1 MCAAWFRAGLL
12 AVDQPASV
20 YFALAFVSLP
30 SSAVLR
36 HSPAAPLACH
46 PAPGIRGSHTRS
58 RRRRRDAN
66 NEVIPRDAA
75 AVSVETPRR
84 RVLSHPAVTSRRP
97 IGPGWML
104 IEGCKRRGRA
114 RRGDE
119 SSPSRGGGRK
129 AVRSHVC
136 PSAEATFVLL
146 DVVGPVLPRW
156 HGRFFGD
163 TKTTAAADNGNE
175 RHTWTWDLFRFFP
188 ETVKSQSHEEFRAW
202 TESVRRFLRRQAR
215 CPARLSDSTNRFV
228 IAPIYQ

>member
-1 MCAAWFRAGLL
+1 MISRGTVGGRPAGERLFRARLRL
-12 AVDQPASV
+12 SSIPRSTVLHRPPAC
-20 YFALAFVSLP
+20 P
-30 SSAVLR
+30 
-36 HSPAAPLACH
+36 PAYH
-46 PAPGIRGSHTRS
+46 PAPDIRGSHTRS

-84 RVLSHPAVTSRRP
+84 RVFSHPAVTPRRP

-119 SSPSRGGGRK
+119 SSPPRGGGRK

-146 DVVGPVLPRW
+146 DVVGPVLPRR
-156 HGRFFGD
+156 HGSHRFLGG
-163 TKTTAAADNGNE
+163 TKTTAAADNDNE
-175 RHTWTWDLFRFFP
+175 QQT
-188 ETVKSQSHEEFRAW
+188 
-202 TESVRRFLRRQAR
+202 
-215 CPARLSDSTNRFV
+215 
-228 IAPIYQ
+228 